1 MDKASAAEVSQPSAA
16 QTAAR
21 SDHTASADASAKPST
36 TADDQTQSHH
46 DLLPKTVDPAAVR
59 GTANGHSA
67 TQEPAKPREGGVAS
81 AREAGGESER
91 TAVVHSVSDAGGG
104 DKPAPPAKS
113 QPPPSDEKQPSG
125 AAPSTYPEPERISTE
140 VPENKPV
147 MEDKTERTG
156 PEKESREVP
165 PSAPV
170 ADRDGAVPSQE
181 KQQQQRPE
189 SDSSVAKKPAKEV
202 DEAKDGGSKG
212 ASTQTDQEPQGTAEE
227 RPGVKSADA
236 VASPT
241 AIATREEKRLAE
253 ARSEASEA
261 APNESTKVTSS
272 AAEAGEGK
280 AENGKPSPGA
290 AVLPQETCKSVADA
304 GTKVPQEHASPG
316 GDGASLQP
324 SANGAG
330 DAKQPTPDDTR
341 PKSSI
346 PPPPVYE
353 VPSRTGSAKD
363 EPKQA
368 EEDEQ
373 KTQTAEQPAETTKG
387 NGPVEEARLQE
398 VTESIMP
405 TTACHTGTT
414 DMVRP
419 DAIRKESAPKEA
431 YSSSAAL
438 DDLLDEEAIRAQLYP
453 AEVEGLA
460 PPKGEEAKEPEA
472 SEPQSVVKETEKSAA
487 SGLPSSDE
495 TKLEPGAKT
504 PQPDVEREEAHDES
518 RDVLD
523 ADVKA
528 GERAEPPG
536 AKVPEKETT
545 VPSEKVTKEE
555 KPEKVAKEAPPSAT
569 TTKQAEAPEKE
580 EKPADKVERADEKQ
594 VDTTPS
600 VKTEGPP
607 QESKVAETAPLEDSA
622 EREDEKAKAAASPN
636 KQEEKTEEKAE
647 RVAKED
653 DAKEVAPPDATQKPS
668 EPSPAKEETT
678 QVRDVTAE
686 SDKPPKEAE
695 RTHDD
700 DAAKDT
706 SKAAASPE
714 PGVGREE
721 PSQATEETLP
731 KEKEANQNVPKE
743 AEGGAEELDVQEL
756 PPQEPGKP
764 DKIKTNEETAA
775 PPKLSDAVAEPENKE
790 IVSKSAEE
798 PSKAPPGDSEVS
810 GTAEPATQE
819 GAPTAVEPQE
829 SVSEATKD
837 KAEVSEEETVK
848 TDEVPVTTA
857 VGEEAAQPEPTDE
870 ATPEKVEGEAPESGD
885 KASEEATTK
894 VEAAQKEAE
903 EPGSDM
909 PVRADE
915 TAEQA
920 SEDQG
925 GEEATTAAEAE
936 PEAGDESKKASE
948 AAEESEKPMAE
959 TVSEEKTEEAA
970 DGAAPSE
977 LEPTPP
983 AEAVKKKTG
992 MPKSPSK
999 RATGKGPPRTLDK
1012 KETSAAADAK
1022 AKTPSSPKK
1031 PSSIHEKGG
1040 PSPKKTAPTKNGV
1053 TSPSKTA
1060 RTPGSEQKKLPP
1072 IKAPVG
1078 QAPKPD
1084 LKNVRSKIGSL
1095 DNIKHKP
1102 KGGEIKVTT
1111 QKLEWRAAPKVGS
1124 LDNAAHKPGGGDKK
1138 ILSQKLDFKAQS
1150 KVGSLDNVDHKPTG
1164 GQVKVETQKL
1174 DFKDKASSK
1183 VGSLDNVKHKAGG
1196 GNVEILSEK
1205 LEFKERA
1212 ASKIGS
1218 LPASDAGSTRGSES
1232 LSPTNL
1238 TSPLPAQSQ
1247 QSQEDDVAAAAN
1259 GHESDISP
1267 TKDEVAAPSS
1277 GVPAT
1282 APPPEVAQC

>member
-21 SDHTASADASAKPST
+21 SDDTASADASAKPST
-36 TADDQTQSHH
+36 TADDQAQRHH
-46 DLLPKTVDPAAVR
+46 DLLPKTVDPAAAR
-59 GTANGHSA
+59 GAANGHSA
-67 TQEPAKPREGGVAS
+67 TQEPAKPREGGVAP
-81 AREAGGESER
+81 AREASGESER
-91 TAVVHSVSDAGGG
+91 TAPVPSVSDAGGG
-104 DKPAPPAKS
+104 EKPVPPAKS
-113 QPPPSDEKQPSG
+113 QPPPSDEKQSSG

-140 VPENKPV
+140 VPEKKPV

-165 PSAPV
+165 PSAPA

-181 KQQQQRPE
+181 KQQQERPE
-189 SDSSVAKKPAKEV
+189 SDSSGAKQPAKEV
-202 DEAKDGGSKG
+202 ESAKEGGAKG
-212 ASTQTDQEPQGTAEE
+212 ASTQTDQEPQGMAEE
-227 RPGVKSADA
+227 KPGAKTADA

-241 AIATREEKRLAE
+241 AGATREEKRPEE
-253 ARSEASEA
+253 ASSEVSEA
-261 APNESTKVTSS
+261 APSESTKVTSS

-280 AENGKPSPGA
+280 AENGKPSHG

-304 GTKVPQEHASPG
+304 GTKLPQEHASPG

-353 VPSRTGSAKD
+353 APSRTGSAKD

-368 EEDEQ
+368 EEDKQ
-373 KTQTAEQPAETTKG
+373 KTQMAEQPAETIKG
-387 NGPVEEARLQE
+387 NGPVEAARLQE

-405 TTACHTGTT
+405 ATACHTGTIDT
-414 DMVRP
+414 VRP

-431 YSSSAAL
+431 YSSSAPL

-460 PPKGEEAKEPEA
+460 PPKGERAKEPEA
-472 SEPQSVVKETEKSAA
+472 SEPQSVAKETEKSAA
-487 SGLPSSDE
+487 SGLPSSSE

-504 PQPDVEREEAHDES
+504 PQPDVEREEAHGES

-528 GERAEPPG
+528 GEREEPPG
-536 AKVPEKETT
+536 AQVPEKET
-545 VPSEKVTKEE
+545 VIPSEEVTKEE
-555 KPEKVAKEAPPSAT
+555 KPEKVAKEVLPSAP

-580 EKPADKVERADEKQ
+580 EKPADKVEKAEELEKQ
-594 VDTTPS
+594 VDATPS

-607 QESKVAETAPLEDSA
+607 QESKVTGTAPLEDSA

-636 KQEEKTEEKAE
+636 KQDEKTEEKAE

-653 DAKEVAPPDATQKPS
+653 DAKEVAPPDATQEPS

-686 SDKPPKEAE
+686 SDKPSKEAE
-695 RTHDD
+695 RTHEVDS
-700 DAAKDT
+700 AKDT

-714 PGVGREE
+714 PGVGEKE
-721 PSQATEETLP
+721 PSQTTEETLSI
-731 KEKEANQNVPKE
+731 EKEADQNVPKE
-743 AEGGAEELDVQEL
+743 AEGGPEELDVQEL

-764 DKIKTNEETAA
+764 DEIKANEETAA
-775 PPKLSDAVAEPENKE
+775 PKLSDAVAEPENKE
-790 IVSKSAEE
+790 IISKSAEE

-810 GTAEPATQE
+810 GAPEPATE
-819 GAPTAVEPQE
+819 EEAPTAVEAQE
-829 SVSEATKD
+829 GVLEITKD
-837 KAEVSEEETVK
+837 KAEASEEEVVK
-848 TDEVPVTTA
+848 TDEIPVTTA
-857 VGEEAAQPEPTDE
+857 VEEEAAQPEPTDE
-870 ATPEKVEGEAPESGD
+870 GTPQKVEDEAPESGD

-909 PVRADE
+909 PVCADE

-925 GEEATTAAEAE
+925 GEEAATAAEAE
-936 PEAGDESKKASE
+936 PEAADESKKSSE
-948 AAEESEKPMAE
+948 AAEESEKPTAE
-959 TVSEEKTEEAA
+959 AVPEEKTEEAT
-970 DGAAPSE
+970 DGPAPSE
-977 LEPTPP
+977 LEPTQP

-992 MPKSPSK
+992 LPKSPSK

-1102 KGGEIKVTT
+1102 KGGEVKVTT

-1196 GNVEILSEK
+1196 GNVKILSEK